1 MLYELNDVV
10 RTFGSRTVLAIE
22 SLSFEAR
29 RIYALIGPNGA
40 GKTTLLNQ
48 LAFLDKP
55 SSGAISFRSEPVSYD
70 QNSLVRL
77 RRRVVLVDQSPILFS
92 GTVWRNIEFG
102 LKVRKIPKKEREQR
116 VEQALER
123 VTMAAFARSDVHGLS
138 GGEVK
143 RVALARALALE
154 PEVLLCDEPTA
165 NVDQE
170 HQDIILKIL
179 EHANSTRNTTIIFS
193 THYLSQSR
201 QLAHKTLL
209 LQNGRLSRHMEDN
222 VFHGRVVR
230 RGAELR
236 CLLGDTCA
244 VPFQDPGNSARENRL
259 VRIHIDPRKIELSAG
274 KEQGPGDEA
283 VLEGTVVGVLKEN
296 SSVRITVD
304 IGLKLQILM
313 PAEGFVEH
321 PFQVLQPVRLRIP
334 QQAVELLP

>member
-1 MLYELNDVV
+1 MLYELTNVA
-10 RTFGSRTVLAIE
+10 RIFGDRTVLEID
-22 SLSFEAR
+22 SLSFEGR

-48 LAFLDKP
+48 LAFLDQP
-55 SSGAISFRSEPVSYD
+55 SSGTIHFKSEPVCYD

-77 RRRVVLVDQSPILFS
+77 RRQVVLVDQSPILFS

-102 LKVRKIPKKEREQR
+102 LKVRKIPKIERVQR

-123 VTMAAFARSDVHGLS
+123 VTMADFARRDVHGLS

-201 QLAHKTLL
+201 QLAHQTLL
-209 LQNGRLSRHMEDN
+209 LQNGRLSKHMEDN
-222 VFHGRVVR
+222 VFHTRVVR
-230 RGAELR
+230 REGELK
-236 CLLGDTCA
+236 CLLGDSGA
-244 VPFQDPGNSARENRL
+244 VSFHDPGNSARENRL
-259 VRIHIDPRKIELSAG
+259 ARIYIDPRKIKLGTGSA
-274 KEQGPGDEA
+274 EA
-283 VLEGTVVGVLKEN
+283 DSAFTVGTVAAVSREN
-296 SSVRITVD
+296 GSVRITVD
-304 IGLKLQILM
+304 IGLKLQVLV
-313 PAEGFVEH
+313 PTERFVER
-321 PFQVLQPVRLRIP
+321 PFQVLEQVQLQIP
-334 QQAVELLP
+334 GQAVELLP